1 MDANLEALARELT
14 ALTQRFADLG
24 AKLGDAARALEEAG
38 APPNDVLVT
47 DLAGARSKFIELRA
61 DVLNAAEAASVPP
74 KGEPESLTELEP
86 LLGAIATALRL
97 QAKTAEF
104 QQIRQEVVATLD
116 RVLEI
121 VHRDDRA
128 FPTLVGC
135 HDQARVLREQAMALS
150 DPEAPEARKLA
161 ANAQAFGDLLSMV
174 ENRDAMDDERYAQ
187 LEEAVSRTFGRP
199 LAVAVARGRLAFA
212 DEIVEPAPEPEPAA
226 EPEPEPAHEPVLAA
240 PAPVPHVSFRDAL
253 PSLAP
258 PPVDEPPLELAIEP
272 PPAPPE
278 PATLALESAPPPVV
292 ELPDEVPALTMP
304 TVEMPPIEMPRLEP
318 IAPPPAPEPR
328 APEPPE
334 PEPAPPVAV
343 PPEPVVAEAAPARPG
358 PVAEPSA
365 PDETAQWWLAAWAR
379 WSGWKSTH
387 DFASVVRE
395 ELGKYPYLL
404 SVPIQKSPEYD
415 DGLLAYGYS
424 ILMDHVEKQ
433 NPGCVGNAL
442 NSLKA
447 GVSRP
452 VGEQLYEY
460 LVSEG
465 HLGETYPEFVKNTLL
480 AAVPEPGVWF
490 QFRILESKEDTR
502 IFQRPTARLG
512 DAELSGQR
520 LANDNQRYAEHKF
533 KMTLPPLTMR
543 CVQVSAESIRDAR
556 GVGVKLASDGAAS
569 ESGWIATV
577 PAGSKGKT
585 ETRRIVE
592 EGTHVPGLGKEF
604 AAVWIAVFNPD
615 PTEDRRY
622 DLSVFL
628 RKDTKS
634 PFRGR

>member
-1 MDANLEALARELT
+1 M
-14 ALTQRFADLG
+14 
-24 AKLGDAARALEEAG
+24 
-38 APPNDVLVT
+38 
-47 DLAGARSKFIELRA
+47 
-61 DVLNAAEAASVPP
+61 
-74 KGEPESLTELEP
+74 
-86 LLGAIATALRL
+86 
-97 QAKTAEF
+97 
-104 QQIRQEVVATLD
+104 
-116 RVLEI
+116 
-121 VHRDDRA
+121 
-128 FPTLVGC
+128 
-135 HDQARVLREQAMALS
+135 LREQALGLS
-150 DPEAPEARKLA
+150 DPEAPEAQALA
-161 ANAQAFGDLLSMV
+161 ARAQTFGDLLSMV
-174 ENRDAMDDERYAQ
+174 ENRDAIDDERYAQ
-187 LEEAVSRTFGRP
+187 LEEAVSRAFGRP

-212 DEIVEPAPEPEPAA
+212 DEIVEPPPAPEPEP
-226 EPEPEPAHEPVLAA
+226 EPVHEPVLAA
-240 PAPVPHVSFRDAL
+240 PAPVPHAPVRDAL

-258 PPVDEPPLELAIEP
+258 PPVEEPPVELAIEP

-278 PATLALESAPPPVV
+278 PATLALESAAPPVV
-292 ELPDEVPALTMP
+292 QLPDEVPALGMP
-304 TVEMPPIEMPRLEP
+304 AAEMPAIEMPHLEP
-318 IAPPPAPEPR
+318 AAPPPAPEP
-328 APEPPE
+328 
-334 PEPAPPVAV
+334 PAPVAV
-343 PPEPVVAEAAPARPG
+343 PSEPVAAPAK

-433 NPGCVGNAL
+433 KPGCVGNAL

-452 VGEQLYEY
+452 VGEQLYDY

-465 HLGETYPEFVKNTLL
+465 HLGESYPEFVKNALL
-480 AAVPEPGVWF
+480 AAVPDPGVWF

-512 DAELSGQR
+512 DSELSGQR

-585 ETRRIVE
+585 ETRRVGE
-592 EGTHVPGLGKEF
+592 EGTHVPGLGKDF

-615 PTEDRRY
+615 PAADRRY

>member
-1 MDANLEALARELT
+1 MDGNLEALARELT

-38 APPNDVLVT
+38 APPADVLVT

-61 DVLNAAEAASVPP
+61 DVLSAAQAASVPP
-74 KGEPESLTELEP
+74 RGEPESLTELEP
-86 LLGAIATALRL
+86 LLGAIASALRL
-97 QAKTAEF
+97 QARTAEF
-104 QQIRQEVVATLD
+104 EQTRQEVVATLD
-116 RVLEI
+116 RVLDI

-135 HDQARVLREQAMALS
+135 HDKARALRGQALALG
-150 DPEAPEARKLA
+150 DPEAPEAQKLGA
-161 ANAQAFGDLLSMV
+161 SAQTFGDLLSMV
-174 ENRDAMDDERYAQ
+174 QNRDAIDDERYAQ
-187 LEEAVSRTFGRP
+187 LEEAVSREFGRP

-212 DEIVEPAPEPEPAA
+212 DEIVEPPPAPAP
-226 EPEPEPAHEPVLAA
+226 EPEPEPAPAPEPVLAA
-240 PAPVPHVSFRDAL
+240 PTSVPHVPVRDAL

-258 PPVDEPPLELAIEP
+258 PPVEEPPLELAIEP

-292 ELPDEVPALTMP
+292 ELPDEVPALAMP
-304 TVEMPPIEMPRLEP
+304 AVEMPTIEMPRLEP
-318 IAPPPAPEPR
+318 VVPPPAPEP
-328 APEPPE
+328 A
-334 PEPAPPVAV
+334 
-343 PPEPVVAEAAPARPG
+343 PPEPVTAAAPAK

-387 DFASVVRE
+387 DFANVVRE

-433 NPGCVGNAL
+433 SPGCVGNAL

-452 VGEQLYEY
+452 VGEQLYDY

-465 HLGETYPEFVKNTLL
+465 RLGESYPEFVKNTLL

-512 DAELSGQR
+512 DTELSGQR

-569 ESGWIATV
+569 ESGWIAIV

-585 ETRRIVE
+585 EARRVAE
-592 EGTHVPGLGKEF
+592 EGTHVPGLGKDF
-604 AAVWIAVFNPD
+604 AAVWIAVFNPH